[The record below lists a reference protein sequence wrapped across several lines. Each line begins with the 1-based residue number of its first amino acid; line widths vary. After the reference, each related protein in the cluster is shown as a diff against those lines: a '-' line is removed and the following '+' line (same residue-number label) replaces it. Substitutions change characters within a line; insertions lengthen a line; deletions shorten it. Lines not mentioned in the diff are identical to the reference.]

1 MKKGN
6 LIKGGCIMVVLE
18 DYGSQIR
25 VEKEDNDEKEDAK
38 AH

>member
-1 MKKGN
+1 
-6 LIKGGCIMVVLE
+6 MVVLE

-38 AH
+38 AHQKWSSTI